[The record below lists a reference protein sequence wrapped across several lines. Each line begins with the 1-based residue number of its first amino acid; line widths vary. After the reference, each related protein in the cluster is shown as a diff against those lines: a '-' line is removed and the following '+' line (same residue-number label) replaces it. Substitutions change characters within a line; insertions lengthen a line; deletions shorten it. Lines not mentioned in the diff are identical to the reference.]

1 MRIIK
6 ALLLLCIFLIADPI
20 EIHVE
25 KNKNYNKY
33 IKDLNLV
40 GDWNIQTERYFID
53 FILTAGSNWD
63 ISFEKNHEILLDNQ
77 PREMFWKYDNEKGE
91 ISIYN
96 KKEITIYGGDE
107 IILKEYIGNKCFKA
121 ELNKNHQIK
130 MCKTKGTIVNKVKE
144 LIKIE
149 MK

>member
-25 KNKNYNKY
+25 KNKNQNKY
-33 IKDLNLV
+33 RKDLNLV

-53 FILTAGSNWD
+53 FILTAGSSWD

-77 PREMFWKYDNEKGE
+77 QRQMFWKYDNEKGK

-96 KKEITIYGGDE
+96 KKEITIYSGDE

-130 MCKTKGTIVNKVKE
+130 MCKTKGTIVNNVKD

>member
-1 MRIIK
+1 MRILK
-6 ALLLLCIFLIADPI
+6 TLLLLCIFLIADPI

-91 ISIYN
+91 INIYN

-130 MCKTKGTIVNKVKE
+130 MCKTKGTIVNNVKD

>member
-1 MRIIK
+1 MRILK
-6 ALLLLCIFLIADPI
+6 TLLLLCIFLIADPI
-20 EIHVE
+20 EIHVD

-53 FILTAGSNWD
+53 FILTAGSSWD

-77 PREMFWKYDNEKGE
+77 QRQMFWKYDNEKGK

-96 KKEITIYGGDE
+96 KKEITIYSGDE
-107 IILKEYIGNKCFKA
+107 IILKKYIGNKCFKA

-130 MCKTKGTIVNKVKE
+130 MCKTKGRIVNNVKD

>member
-1 MRIIK
+1 MRILK

-53 FILTAGSNWD
+53 FILTAGSSWD

-77 PREMFWKYDNEKGE
+77 PREMFWKYNKEKGE

-107 IILKEYIGNKCFKA
+107 IVLKEYIGNKCFKA
-121 ELNKNHQIK
+121 ELNKNYQIK
-130 MCKTKGTIVNKVKE
+130 MCKTKGTIVNNVKK

-149 MK
+149 IK

>member
-1 MRIIK
+1 MRILK
-6 ALLLLCIFLIADPI
+6 TLLLLCIFLIADPI

-25 KNKNYNKY
+25 KNKNQNKY

-77 PREMFWKYDNEKGE
+77 PREMFWKYDNEKGK

-96 KKEITIYGGDE
+96 KKEITIYSGDE
-107 IILKEYIGNKCFKA
+107 IIIKEYIGNKCFKG
-121 ELNKNHQIK
+121 ELNKNCKIK
-130 MCKTKGTIVNKVKE
+130 MCKTKGTIVNNIKN

-149 MK
+149 IN

>member
-1 MRIIK
+1 MRILK

-53 FILTAGSNWD
+53 FILTAGSSWD

-91 ISIYN
+91 INIYN

-107 IILKEYIGNKCFKA
+107 IVLKEYIGNKCFKA
-121 ELNKNHQIK
+121 ELNKNYQIK
-130 MCKTKGTIVNKVKE
+130 MCKTKGKIVNNVKD

>member
-1 MRIIK
+1 MRILK

-53 FILTAGSNWD
+53 FILTAGSSWD
-63 ISFEKNHEILLDNQ
+63 ISFEKNHEILLDHK
-77 PREMFWKYDNEKGE
+77 PREMFWDYDNEKGE

-107 IILKEYIGNKCFKA
+107 IIIKEYIGNKCFKA
-121 ELNKNHQIK
+121 ELNKNYQIK
-130 MCKTKGTIVNKVKE
+130 MCKTKGRIVNNVKE

>member
-1 MRIIK
+1 MRILK
-6 ALLLLCIFLIADPI
+6 TLLLLCIFLIADPI

-77 PREMFWKYDNEKGE
+77 PREMFWKYDNEKGK

-107 IILKEYIGNKCFKA
+107 IIIKEYIGNKCFKA
-121 ELNKNHQIK
+121 ELNKNYQIK
-130 MCKTKGTIVNKVKE
+130 ICKTKGRIVNKVKE

>member
-1 MRIIK
+1 MRILK
-6 ALLLLCIFLIADPI
+6 TLLLLCIFLIASPI
-20 EIHVE
+20 EIHIE
-25 KNKNYNKY
+25 KNKNHNKY

-40 GDWNIQTERYFID
+40 GDWNIQTDRYFID

-77 PREMFWKYDNEKGE
+77 PREMFWEYDNEKGK

-107 IILKEYIGNKCFKA
+107 IIIKEYIGNKCFKA
-121 ELNKNHQIK
+121 ELNKNYQIK
-130 MCKTKGTIVNKVKE
+130 MCKTKGNIVNNVKE
-144 LIKIE
+144 LIKID

>member
-1 MRIIK
+1 MRILK
-6 ALLLLCIFLIADPI
+6 ALLFICIFLIADPI

-33 IKDLNLV
+33 IKDLNLL
-40 GDWNIQTERYFID
+40 GDWNIQTERYFIN
-53 FILTAGSNWD
+53 FILTAGSSWD

-77 PREMFWKYDNEKGE
+77 PREMFWKYDNEKGK

-107 IILKEYIGNKCFKA
+107 IILKEYMGNKCFKA

-130 MCKTKGTIVNKVKE
+130 MCKTKGRIVNNVKE
-144 LIKIE
+144 LIKID

>member
-1 MRIIK
+1 MRILK

-53 FILTAGSNWD
+53 FILTAGSSWD

-77 PREMFWKYDNEKGE
+77 PREMFWKYDNEKGK

-107 IILKEYIGNKCFKA
+107 IIIKEYIGNKCFKA
-121 ELNKNHQIK
+121 ELNKNYQIK
-130 MCKTKGTIVNKVKE
+130 MCKTKGRIVNKVKE

-149 MK
+149 ME

>member
-25 KNKNYNKY
+25 KKNNQEKY

-40 GDWNIQTERYFID
+40 GDWNIQTERYFIN
-53 FILTAGSNWD
+53 FILTAGSSWD

-77 PREMFWKYDNEKGE
+77 PREMFWKYDSEKGK

-121 ELNKNHQIK
+121 ELNKNYQIK
-130 MCKTKGTIVNKVKE
+130 MCKTKGKIVNNVKD

>member
-1 MRIIK
+1 MRILK

-25 KNKNYNKY
+25 KNKNQNKY

-53 FILTAGSNWD
+53 FILTAGSSWD
-63 ISFEKNHEILLDNQ
+63 INFEKNNEILLDNQ

-96 KKEITIYGGDE
+96 KKEITIYSGDE

-121 ELNKNHQIK
+121 ELNKNYKVK
-130 MCKTKGTIVNKVKE
+130 MCKTKGNIVNNVKE
-144 LIKIE
+144 LIKID

>member
-1 MRIIK
+1 MRILK

-20 EIHVE
+20 EIHIE
-25 KNKNYNKY
+25 KNKKYNKY

-63 ISFEKNHEILLDNQ
+63 ISFEKNHEILLDNK
-77 PREMFWKYDNEKGE
+77 PREMFWKYDNEKGK

-96 KKEITIYGGDE
+96 KKEITIYSGDE

-121 ELNKNHQIK
+121 ELNKNYKIK
-130 MCKTKGTIVNKVKE
+130 MCKTKGSIVNNIKD
-144 LIKIE
+144 LIKID

>member
-6 ALLLLCIFLIADPI
+6 SLLLLCIFLIADPI

-25 KNKNYNKY
+25 KNKNQNKY

-63 ISFEKNHEILLDNQ
+63 INFEKNQEILLDNQ
-77 PREMFWKYDNEKGE
+77 PRKMFWKYDNEKGK

-130 MCKTKGTIVNKVKE
+130 MCKTKGTIVNNVKE

>member
-1 MRIIK
+1 MRIITT
-6 ALLLLCIFLIADPI
+6 LSLFCIFLIADPI

-63 ISFEKNHEILLDNQ
+63 ISFEKNHEISLDNQ
-77 PREMFWKYDNEKGE
+77 PREMFWKYENEKGE

-96 KKEITIYGGDE
+96 KKEITIYSGDE
-107 IILKEYIGNKCFKA
+107 IILKKYIGNKCFKA

-130 MCKTKGTIVNKVKE
+130 MCKTKGTIVNNVKE

>member
-1 MRIIK
+1 MRILK
-6 ALLLLCIFLIADPI
+6 TLLLLCIFLIADTI

-25 KNKNYNKY
+25 KNKNQNKY

-53 FILTAGSNWD
+53 FILTAGSSWD
-63 ISFEKNHEILLDNQ
+63 ISFKKNHEILLDNQ

-130 MCKTKGTIVNKVKE
+130 MCKTKGTIVNNVKE
-144 LIKIE
+144 LIKID

>member
-25 KNKNYNKY
+25 KNKNQNKY

-53 FILTAGSNWD
+53 FILTAGSSWD

-121 ELNKNHQIK
+121 ELNKNYQIK
-130 MCKTKGTIVNKVKE
+130 MCKTKGRIVNNVKE

>member
-6 ALLLLCIFLIADPI
+6 ALLLLCIFLIAGPI

-25 KNKNYNKY
+25 KNKNHNKY
-33 IKDLNLV
+33 IKDLNLI

-63 ISFEKNHEILLDNQ
+63 ISFEKNQEILLDNK
-77 PREMFWKYDNEKGE
+77 PREMFWKYDNEKGK

-107 IILKEYIGNKCFKA
+107 IVLKEYIGNKCFKA
-121 ELNKNHQIK
+121 ELNKNYQIK
-130 MCKTKGTIVNKVKE
+130 MCKTKGTIVNNVKE
-144 LIKIE
+144 LIKID

>member
-1 MRIIK
+1 MRILK
-6 ALLLLCIFLIADPI
+6 ALLLLCIFLIASPI

-25 KNKNYNKY
+25 KNKNHNKY

-40 GDWNIQTERYFID
+40 GDWNIQTERYFIN

-63 ISFEKNHEILLDNQ
+63 ISFEKNHEILLDHK
-77 PREMFWKYDNEKGE
+77 PREMFWDYDNEKGE

-107 IILKEYIGNKCFKA
+107 IIIKEYIGNKCFKA
-121 ELNKNHQIK
+121 ELNKNYQIK
-130 MCKTKGTIVNKVKE
+130 MCKTKGRIVNNVKE

>member
-1 MRIIK
+1 MRIITT
-6 ALLLLCIFLIADPI
+6 LSLFCIFLIADPI

-25 KNKNYNKY
+25 KNKNHNKY
-33 IKDLNLV
+33 IKDLNLL

-63 ISFEKNHEILLDNQ
+63 ISFEKNQEILLDNQ
-77 PREMFWKYDNEKGE
+77 PREMFWKYDNEKGK

-107 IILKEYIGNKCFKA
+107 IILKEYMGNKCFKA

-130 MCKTKGTIVNKVKE
+130 MCKTKGRIVNNVKE
-144 LIKIE
+144 LIKID

>member
-1 MRIIK
+1 MRILK

-77 PREMFWKYDNEKGE
+77 PREMFWKYDNEKGK

-96 KKEITIYGGDE
+96 KKEITIYSGDE

-121 ELNKNHQIK
+121 ELNKNYQIK
-130 MCKTKGTIVNKVKE
+130 MCKTKGKIVNNVKD

>member
-1 MRIIK
+1 MRILK

-53 FILTAGSNWD
+53 FILTAGSSWD

-77 PREMFWKYDNEKGE
+77 PREMFWKYDNEKGK

-121 ELNKNHQIK
+121 ELNKNYKIK
-130 MCKTKGTIVNKVKE
+130 MCKTKGSIVNNIKD
-144 LIKIE
+144 LIKID

>member
-6 ALLLLCIFLIADPI
+6 SLLLLCIFLIADPI

-25 KNKNYNKY
+25 KNKNQNKY

-53 FILTAGSNWD
+53 FILTAGSSWD

-77 PREMFWKYDNEKGE
+77 PREMFWDYDNEKGE

-107 IILKEYIGNKCFKA
+107 IIIKEYIGNKCFKA
-121 ELNKNHQIK
+121 ELNKNYQIK
-130 MCKTKGTIVNKVKE
+130 ICKTKGRIVNKVKE

>member
-1 MRIIK
+1 MRILK

-25 KNKNYNKY
+25 KNKNQNKY

-53 FILTAGSNWD
+53 FILTAGSSWD

-121 ELNKNHQIK
+121 ELNKYHQIK
-130 MCKTKGTIVNKVKE
+130 MCKTKGTIVNNIKE

>member
-1 MRIIK
+1 VRILK

-63 ISFEKNHEILLDNQ
+63 ISFEKNQEILLDNK
-77 PREMFWKYDNEKGE
+77 PRQMFWKYDNEKGK

-121 ELNKNHQIK
+121 ELNKNYQIK
-130 MCKTKGTIVNKVKE
+130 MCKTKGKIVNNVKE
-144 LIKIE
+144 LIKID

>member
-1 MRIIK
+1 MRILK
-6 ALLLLCIFLIADPI
+6 ALLLLCIFLIASPI

-25 KNKNYNKY
+25 KNKNHNKY

-40 GDWNIQTERYFID
+40 GDWNIQTERYFIN

-77 PREMFWKYDNEKGE
+77 PREIFWKYDNEKGK
-91 ISIYN
+91 INIYN

-121 ELNKNHQIK
+121 ELNKNYKIK
-130 MCKTKGTIVNKVKE
+130 MCKTKGTIVNNVKE

>member
-1 MRIIK
+1 MRILK

-25 KNKNYNKY
+25 KNKNYKKY

-40 GDWNIQTERYFID
+40 GEWNIQTERYFID
-53 FILTAGSNWD
+53 FILTAGSSWD
-63 ISFEKNHEILLDNQ
+63 INFEKNHEILLDNQ

-130 MCKTKGTIVNKVKE
+130 MCKTKGTIVNNIKE

>member
-1 MRIIK
+1 MK
-6 ALLLLCIFLIADPI
+6 TPTALSLFCIFLMANPI
-20 EIHVE
+20 EINIE
-25 KNKNYNKY
+25 KKNNQEKY

-40 GDWNIQTERYFID
+40 GDWNIKTERYFID
-53 FILTAGSNWD
+53 FILTAGSKWD
-63 ISFEKNHEILLDNQ
+63 VSFEKNQEILLDNQ
-77 PREMFWKYDNEKGE
+77 PREMFWKYDNEKGK
-91 ISIYN
+91 INIYN

-121 ELNKNHQIK
+121 ELNKSYKIK
-130 MCKTKGTIVNKVKE
+130 MCKTKETIVNNVKD

>member
-1 MRIIK
+1 MRILK
-6 ALLLLCIFLIADPI
+6 ALLLPCIFLIADPI

-25 KNKNYNKY
+25 KNKNYKKY
-33 IKDLNLV
+33 IKDLNLI
-40 GDWNIQTERYFID
+40 GDWSIETQIYFIN
-53 FILTAGSNWD
+53 FILTVGNNWD
-63 ISFEKNHEILLDNQ
+63 ISFKKNHEILLDNQ
-77 PREMFWKYDNEKGE
+77 PREMFWKYDNEKGK

-121 ELNKNHQIK
+121 ELNKNYQIK
-130 MCKTKGTIVNKVKE
+130 MCKTKGTIVNNVKE
-144 LIKIE
+144 LIKID

>member
-1 MRIIK
+1 MRILK

-25 KNKNYNKY
+25 KNKNYKKY

-53 FILTAGSNWD
+53 FILTAGNKWD
-63 ISFEKNHEILLDNQ
+63 VSFEKNQEILLDNK
-77 PREMFWKYDNEKGE
+77 PRQMFWKYNNEKGK

-121 ELNKNHQIK
+121 ELNKNYQIK
-130 MCKTKGTIVNKVKE
+130 MCKTKGNIVNNVKD
-144 LIKIE
+144 LIKIYI
-149 MK
+149 K

>member
-1 MRIIK
+1 MRILK
-6 ALLLLCIFLIADPI
+6 TLLLLCIFLIADPI
-20 EIHVE
+20 EIHVD

-53 FILTAGSNWD
+53 FILTAGSSWD

-77 PREMFWKYDNEKGE
+77 KRQMFWKYDNEKGK

-96 KKEITIYGGDE
+96 KKEITIYSGDE

-130 MCKTKGTIVNKVKE
+130 MCKTKGTIVNNVKD